1 MILTTSSPEE
11 TRAWGAR
18 LGRLVKP
25 LDCVCLEGEL
35 GAGKTTF
42 VQGLARG
49 AGCRGRVTSPTFA
62 LARTYSGKRLGK
74 SFYIHHLDLY
84 RVGEGETGDIGL
96 EEYARDPRAACVV
109 EWPRA
114 GAAYWPKDRLE
125 ISLRAE
131 YGGRRRHIVFK
142 ARGVRSK
149 ALLRAVRA

>member
-1 MILTTSSPEE
+1 MILNTSSPEE

-18 LGRLVKP
+18 LGRLLRP
-25 LDCVCLEGEL
+25 LDCVCLSGEL

-62 LARTYSGKRLGK
+62 LARTYRGRRL
-74 SFYIHHLDLY
+74 SLHHLDLY

-96 EEYARDPRAACVV
+96 EEYARDSRAACVV
-109 EWPRA
+109 EWPDA

-125 ISLRAE
+125 IALRASD
-131 YGGRRRHIVFK
+131 GGRSRRVAAK
-142 ARGVRSK
+142 ASGPRSRE
-149 ALLRAVRA
+149 LLRKLGA